1 MKTHSPNQNIPRR
14 NTAFTLAEVMVASS
28 IFVMLM
34 SSLVYTFLFGLHLQ
48 ETMATKLGAS
58 DNARKALIHLTDE
71 IRSATT
77 IKIGSGDP
85 ASFVA
90 AGTNAPQTGTSM
102 QILTSTNTNS
112 WVCYYYETNGASAN
126 FSKLCRT
133 DSPGNGGATTV
144 IASSVTNIVK
154 LFTSEDPYGNPL
166 MNNQQANRVIGVTLQ
181 FYQLEYP
188 LVKVGPGNFYD
199 FYQLHT
205 RVTRRK
211 IH

>member
-1 MKTHSPNQNIPRR
+1 MKTIPNNQSTPRR
-14 NTAFTLAEVMVASS
+14 DAAFTLAEVMVASS

-34 SSLVYTFLFGLHLQ
+34 GSLVYTFLFGLHLQ
-48 ETMATKLGAS
+48 ETTATKLGAS

-77 IKIGSGDP
+77 ITIGSGDP

-90 AGTNAPQTGTSM
+90 VGTNAPHVGNSM
-102 QILTSTNTNS
+102 QIYTSTDTNS
-112 WVCYYYETNGASAN
+112 WVCYYYETNTASAN

-133 DSPGNGGATTV
+133 ESPTNGGTTTV
-144 IASSVTNIVK
+144 IASSVTNIIK
-154 LFTSEDPYGNPL
+154 IFTSEDAYGNPL

-188 LVKVGPGNFYD
+188 LVKVGPGSFYD

-205 RVTRRK
+205 RITRRK
-211 IH
+211 ID

>member
-1 MKTHSPNQNIPRR
+1 MKTHSTNPGTLRR
-14 NTAFTLAEVMVASS
+14 IAAFTLAETLIASS

-34 SSLVYTFLFGLHLQ
+34 GSLVYTFLFGLHLQ
-48 ETMATKLGAS
+48 ETTATKLGAS

-71 IRSATT
+71 IRSAT
-77 IKIGSGDP
+77 IIAIGSGDP
-85 ASFVA
+85 TNFVA
-90 AGTNAPQTGTSM
+90 VGTNTPQVGTSM
-102 QILTSTNTNS
+102 QIYTNS
-112 WVCYYYETNGASAN
+112 DTNAWACYYYETNPASAN
-126 FSKLCRT
+126 FAKLCRT
-133 DSPGNGGATTV
+133 DSPQNGGATV
-144 IASSVTNIVK
+144 VVASSITNLPT
-154 LFTSEDPYGNPL
+154 LFSSEDVYGNPL

-188 LVKVGPGNFYD
+188 LVQVGPGNFYD